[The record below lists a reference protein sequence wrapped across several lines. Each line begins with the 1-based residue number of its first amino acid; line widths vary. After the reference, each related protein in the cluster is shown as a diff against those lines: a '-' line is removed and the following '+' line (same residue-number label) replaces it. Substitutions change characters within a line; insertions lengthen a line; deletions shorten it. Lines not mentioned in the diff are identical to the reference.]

1 MASIPGSESLFTE
14 PLILLGAAALAVPI
28 FKRLGFGSVLGY
40 LAAGVVIGPV
50 LRLITDSAS
59 ILRVAELGVVLLLF
73 IIGLEMKPVRLWAM
87 RRDIFGLGSAQL
99 LVTGAALS
107 GIVYLFGQNWQVSLV
122 VGMGMALSSTAIAI
136 QTLNERGE
144 LSSPYGQKSFSILLL
159 QDLAIVP
166 LLALV
171 AALAPRSRGDDGS
184 FGLSAAFLEI
194 GLIAGSVV
202 LLVVIGRY
210 LLNPMFRILAN
221 SKAHEIMT
229 VAALLVVFGAAALVE
244 FAGMSSAMGAFLAGV
259 MLADSSFRHELEA
272 NIEPFRGLLMGLF
285 FMAVGMTLD
294 LAIISENWI
303 LIGATALLFMS
314 LKASLLYGLGRLF
327 GLGHAVAVRVAM
339 LLPQHGEFA
348 FVLFTAAVSSGLM
361 NSTDASIL
369 TAVATITMAL
379 TPLTISLAPKLIPTV
394 AGEEIEEDFSEVT
407 GNVILI
413 SFGRFGQVV
422 SQILLAERID
432 VTIIDNNAE
441 RIRSAAKFGFKIYY
455 GDGRR
460 LDVLRAAG
468 LERARMVI
476 VCTDGA
482 AQTSQVVRMVQKH
495 APQAKVFARSNDRA
509 HSIALRHATVD
520 YEIREFVESAM
531 RMGTEALKGLGV
543 PPERIEQISED
554 VRRHDEQRLQM
565 QADGDPNGGRH
576 KLHVNT
582 VQPEPLLAPGRSAT
596 PLTQETGDLV
606 DDNKDCSPAE
616 RPEAVPTV

>member
-1 MASIPGSESLFTE
+1 MASIPGTESLFTE

-40 LAAGVVIGPV
+40 LAAGVVIGPL
-50 LRLITDSAS
+50 LRLITESES

-73 IIGLEMKPVRLWAM
+73 VIGLELKPVRLWAM
-87 RRDIFGLGSAQL
+87 RRDIFGLGSSQL
-99 LVTGAALS
+99 LLTGAALS
-107 GIVYLFGQNWQVSLV
+107 GIVYLFGQSWQVSVV

-144 LSSPYGQKSFSILLL
+144 FSSPYGQKSFSILLL

-171 AALAPRSRGDDGS
+171 AALAPRSGGGS
-184 FGLSAAFLEI
+184 APVGLSAAFLELGI
-194 GLIAGSVV
+194 IAGSVIV
-202 LLVVIGRY
+202 LVLTGRY

-221 SKAHEIMT
+221 SKAQEIMT
-229 VAALLVVFGAAALVE
+229 IAALLVVLGAAALLE

-294 LAIISENWI
+294 LAIISENWMFI
-303 LIGATALLFMS
+303 CGTALLFMS
-314 LKASLLYGLGRLF
+314 LKAAFLYGLGRLF
-327 GLGHAVAVRVAM
+327 RLGHAVSVRTAM

-348 FVLFTAAVSSGLM
+348 FVLFTAAVTVGLM
-361 NSTDASIL
+361 DSTDASIM

-379 TPLTISLAPKLIPTV
+379 TPLTMSLAPKLIPTV
-394 AGEEIEEDFSEVT
+394 EGEEIVEDFSDVT
-407 GNVILI
+407 GNVMLI

-422 SQILLAERID
+422 SQLLLAERID

-441 RIRSAAKFGFKIYY
+441 SIRNAAKFGFKIYY

-495 APQAKVFARSNDRA
+495 APQAKVYARSKDRL
-509 HSIALRHATVD
+509 HSIALRHAHVD
-520 YEIREFVESAM
+520 YEIRESVESAM

-543 PPERIEQISED
+543 PAERIEEIAED

-565 QADGDPNGGRH
+565 QADGVPDAGRH

-582 VQPEPLLAPGRSAT
+582 VKPEPLLAPGRSAK
-596 PLTQETGDLV
+596 PLTQETGELV
-606 DDNKDCSPAE
+606 DDEEKPSE
-616 RPEAVPTV
+616 TITEAVNSK